1 MDQQYL
7 CDRLCDSLD
16 AIVVELQEVNRNL
29 YEINSSLDGIKVW
42 TRNHVE
48 NQA

>member
-29 YEINSSLDGIKVW
+29 REIDVSLDGIKIW
-42 TRNHVE
+42 IKNYVE
-48 NQA
+48 D

>member
-16 AIVVELQEVNRNL
+16 AIVVELQEANRNL
-29 YEINSSLDGIKVW
+29 REINVSLDGIKIW
-42 TRNHVE
+42 IKNYVE
-48 NQA
+48 D